1 MQCIHNIQYTNLE
14 LVQHYNEL
22 VQHYKCFFGLLSRN
36 WIIPNIILSSR
47 SKNQF
52 FGFQCF
58 HFTGY
63 TFFEKQPFPRDYFRK
78 LFEKVTCFFCCA
90 CQLYLFYSWSA
101 LKKFDLYLDFY
112 ILRNFYIF
120 QNFSFHCLAST
131 SQCTTH
137 NSCLIL
143 TGIEKVDNESTT
155 ILEGKKSI
163 FFVAQIMAVFVN
175 SSWGRRG
182 GW

>member
-1 MQCIHNIQYTNLE
+1 MQCIHNIKCTNLE

-22 VQHYKCFFGLLSRN
+22 VQHYKCFFGLLSCN

-52 FGFQCF
+52 FWFQCF

-63 TFFEKQPFPRDYFRK
+63 TFFEKQPFPGDYFRK
-78 LFEKVTCFFCCA
+78 LFEKVKCSFCCA
-90 CQLYLFYSWSA
+90 CQLFLFYSWSA

-112 ILRNFYIF
+112 ILRIFYIF
-120 QNFSFHCLAST
+120 QNFSFHYFAST
-131 SQCTTH
+131 SQYTTY
-137 NSCLIL
+137 NSFLIL
-143 TGIEKVDNESTT
+143 TGIEKVDNEAAS

-163 FFVAQIMAVFVN
+163 FFESCTNNGCFY
-175 SSWGRRG
+175 
-182 GW
+182 